1 MTPTMLYVLC
11 CLPGGVSGVRT
22 MTGIAMVTIAAH
34 LRWLH
39 LGPTALGFLA
49 RPVSMY
55 IFVALAI
62 GELISDKL
70 PVPSRTQPGPLAAR
84 AVFGGFSASALAV
97 AAGASWSGP
106 ALLGAISAVAGAYAG
121 YWLRRTITTGAPTAA
136 TTDAAA
142 GTAKRTK
149 RIPDLPV
156 ALLEDAVAIGLA
168 WFVVSR
174 FGA

>member
-1 MTPTMLYVLC
+1 MTPTMLFVLC
-11 CLPGGVSGVRT
+11 CLLGGVSGLRT

-34 LRWLH
+34 LHWLH
-39 LGPTALGFLA
+39 LGGTALGFLA

-97 AAGASWSGP
+97 AAGANWIVP

-121 YWLRRTITTGAPTAA
+121 YWLRRTIT
-136 TTDAAA
+136 
-142 GTAKRTK
+142 AKRPDTGEGK
-149 RIPDLPV
+149 GIPDLPV